1 MVSPIPSGRDVGA
14 TIAAR
19 GQSRPAGRPSPV
31 PASAPLDRLQGAL
44 PQPIR
49 RIPVQALLAWSG
61 LLVLGGV
68 ISLSVL
74 LRGNKAV
81 EALEEDAPI
90 PITTAT
96 AAKRAAPGGAVSEA
110 PKAPVRPSASE
121 LDAARLGGADTLA
134 ALAQRF
140 PEDPRVL
147 EALCVAQARDK
158 KDYPGAL
165 RVLRH
170 LFEVAPERKGDAEV
184 REVVIDIANGPSDT
198 ASEAFE
204 MMKAKMGTYGPDAL
218 FDLLQLASGKY
229 AKEHVA
235 AALGDPEVAKSASK
249 ALLVADD
256 LRRTLPCAR
265 KALVGRATA
274 DGDGRS
280 LPYLKPMVAANCRG
294 LFRSAECFQCFTPS
308 ERVAIAAAIET
319 IEKREKH

>member
-1 MVSPIPSGRDVGA
+1 V
-14 TIAAR
+14 
-19 GQSRPAGRPSPV
+19 PAG
-31 PASAPLDRLQGAL
+31 APLDRLQEAL
-44 PQPIR
+44 PRPIR

-61 LLVLGGV
+61 LLVLGV
-68 ISLSVL
+68 VVALSVL
-74 LRGNKAV
+74 LRNSKAI
-81 EALEEDAPI
+81 EALEEEAPTARAA
-90 PITTAT
+90 TTT
-96 AAKRAAPGGAVSEA
+96 KKAAPGGSVNAA
-110 PKAPVRPSASE
+110 PRAPAGPSASE

-147 EALCVAQARDK
+147 EALCVAQTRDK
-158 KDYPGAL
+158 KDYAGAL

-170 LFEVAPERKGDAEV
+170 LFEVAPARRGDAEV
-184 REVVIDIANGPSDT
+184 REVLIDIANGPADT

-204 MMKAKMGTYGPDAL
+204 IMKAKMGTYGPDAL

-265 KALVGRATA
+265 KALIGRATA
-274 DGDGRS
+274 EGDGRS
-280 LPYLKPMVAANCRG
+280 LPYLKPMLAANCRG
-294 LFRSAECFQCFTPS
+294 MFRPAECFQCFSAS
-308 ERVAIAAAIET
+308 ERAAIAAAIEA